1 MSYHVASAVQRQTDV
16 CADETGARISY
27 LSENFMYA
35 YHNLFRVT
43 ILTLSLVIAAGAQ
56 QDEPKKRQARR
67 LESVT
72 WSPADHKLTWTVIDG
87 SLKDGK
93 FQPGAKISFEINM
106 DAATMHASGEDRR
119 FSKQEAASVHRLMD
133 LVAKYA
139 AESTLWWEAG
149 EGERLDGGD
158 SSKVDRKEN
167 EKRNDRPE
175 FLPERPNRKEDPR
188 DRKVIKI
195 SLQDLEDFAAS
206 RTIE

>member
-1 MSYHVASAVQRQTDV
+1 
-16 CADETGARISY
+16 
-27 LSENFMYA
+27 MYA
-35 YHNLFRVT
+35 YPHLFRVT
-43 ILTLSLVIAAGAQ
+43 ILTLSLIFAAEAQ

-67 LESVT
+67 LDSVT
-72 WSPADHKLTWTVIDG
+72 WSPSDHKLTWTVIDG

-93 FQPGAKISFEINM
+93 FEPGKKISFEINM

-149 EGERLDGGD
+149 EGERLDGD
-158 SSKVDRKEN
+158 SSKIDRKED
-167 EKRNDRPE
+167 EKRHQRPE
-175 FLPERPNRKEDPR
+175 FLPERPKRKDDPR

>member
-1 MSYHVASAVQRQTDV
+1 
-16 CADETGARISY
+16 
-27 LSENFMYA
+27 MYA
-35 YHNLFRVT
+35 YRNVVRVT
-43 ILTLSLVIAAGAQ
+43 ILTLSLVFAAGAQ
-56 QDEPKKRQARR
+56 EQGDEPKKRQARR
-67 LESVT
+67 LEAVT
-72 WSPADHKLTWTVIDG
+72 WSPADHKLTWTVVDG
-87 SLKDGK
+87 SMKDGK
-93 FQPGAKISFEINM
+93 FEGAKKLTFEINM

-149 EGERLDGGD
+149 EGERLDGD

-167 EKRNDRPE
+167 DRRRNRPE
-175 FLPERPNRKEDPR
+175 FMPERPNRKEDPR

-195 SLQDLEDFAAS
+195 SVQDLEDFAAS